1 MVTMASRRM
10 GEPRG
15 TSRAG
20 MEFANRMFLQDDED
34 AGEAEQ
40 DAFTMGEIQPSTNFS
55 NPVYETMF
63 QVSRIPTSP
72 CGQDSARTPILRGHA
87 GLAVL
92 PPPSPTA

>member
-1 MVTMASRRM
+1 MTLASRRM

-15 TSRAG
+15 TSRGG

-34 AGEAEQ
+34 VGEAEE

-63 QVSRIPTSP
+63 QVIQGPTNIPTTP
-72 CGQDSARTPILRGHA
+72 YPRTPPGPR
-87 GLAVL
+87 
-92 PPPSPTA
+92 